1 MPADKTSV
9 AMNAKNTIIA
19 AIKLLLNDRGV
30 RCRNAFVAKTRDN
43 TRFISVIVLLLV
55 GRCQKRAAA
64 LSARERSE
72 FIPTW
77 KQALE
82 EWLNFPVA
90 QMRRRDSFGSA
101 GVPPAPC
108 SFPAP
113 QNRRPFLRQYKQDA
127 GATSSQSHIAS
138 HSSKPVGSQLER
150 ACEFKLH
157 HYREAA
163 RVAITLKIR
172 DD

>member
-77 KQALE
+77 KQALA
-82 EWLNFPVA
+82 EWLNFPEA
-90 QMRRRDSFGSA
+90 QMRRRDNFGSA
-101 GVPPAPC
+101 VSAGSSLFPGTPKSPALPVSVQARC
-108 SFPAP
+108 
-113 QNRRPFLRQYKQDA
+113 RRYLISKPHRIAQFLAR
-127 GATSSQSHIAS
+127 SQS
-138 HSSKPVGSQLER
+138 
-150 ACEFKLH
+150 
-157 HYREAA
+157 A
-163 RVAITLKIR
+163 RKGL
-172 DD
+172 

>member
-77 KQALE
+77 KQALA
-82 EWLNFPVA
+82 EWLNFPEA
-90 QMRRRDSFGSA
+90 QMRRRDNFVAPS
-101 GVPPAPC
+101 PPAPR
-108 SFPAP
+108 SFLAP
-113 QNRRPFLRQYKQDA
+113 QNRRPFLRRDKQDA

-138 HSSKPVGSQLER
+138 HNSQPVHSQLER
-150 ACEFKLH
+150 ACAFKLH
-157 HYREAA
+157 HSREW
-163 RVAITLKIR
+163 RESSNRTQNKR
-172 DD
+172 R